1 MILFY
6 YMLRL
11 DKFSI
16 LISLFFVVVFFFQR
30 RVFPE
35 MLKEALT
42 LTVHFKY
49 LFILFAYFGCAKF

>member
-16 LISLFFVVVFFFQR
+16 LISLFFVVVFFFSEKGIPGN
-30 RVFPE
+30 VEGSINPDGSF
-35 MLKEALT
+35 
-42 LTVHFKY
+42 
-49 LFILFAYFGCAKF
+49 